1 MYDAFAAVDNN
12 SASDGSEGTGDELQS
27 LGQDKLHR
35 PSHTRNL
42 KSHLKESSAVIS
54 PVTADSNF
62 VGSPPGWC
70 SLSLALSYYCL

>member
-12 SASDGSEGTGDELQS
+12 SASDGSEGTGDELQG

-42 KSHLKESSAVIS
+42 KSHLKESSAVS
-54 PVTADSNF
+54 V
-62 VGSPPGWC
+62 
-70 SLSLALSYYCL
+70 SYTHLTLPTKVNV